1 MNSTLNKIKRR
12 IEKGWDIHTRD
23 EYALRDAC
31 KKGNLPL
38 VQLLVEHFAD
48 IHALDNAPLKMACAN
63 NHIVIAHFLLERG
76 ANPRGMAWRAC
87 GKKNFELAKLFV
99 AFGDPMLSQALD
111 ITCSFRKGN
120 LEMAKFLLERGAMF
134 RSDPVNLHNAISNS
148 NLELVKLVLA
158 VGGVVPTPCALALAI
173 KQCKDENTE
182 RFEIVRLLFENLDIP
197 CRNSCCTQ
205 YVVKF
210 LADCGIHDVC
220 KSQSVEDVSW
230 WLSSTYVQKV
240 MKFFIEQRGN
250 EWIQRVSAVELCNA
264 STISEIG
271 FWNMM

>member
-12 IEKGWDIHTRD
+12 IEKGWDIHARD

-31 KKGNLPL
+31 KNGNLPL
-38 VQLLVEHFAD
+38 VQLLVDEHSAD
-48 IHALDNAPLKMACAN
+48 IHVLDNAPLKMACEN
-63 NHIVIAHFLLERG
+63 NHDAIVHFLLERG
-76 ANPRGMAWRAC
+76 ANPRGMALRAC

-99 AFGDPMLSQALD
+99 AFGDPLLSQALD
-111 ITCSFRKGN
+111 ITCRFTKGN
-120 LEMAKFLLERGAMF
+120 LEMVKFLLERGAMF
-134 RSDPVNLHNAISNS
+134 SVPNLHNAISN
-148 NLELVKLVLA
+148 NRELVKLILA

-173 KQCKDENTE
+173 KQCKDENTK
-182 RFEIVRLLFENLDIP
+182 RFEIVRLLVENLDIP
-197 CRNSCCTQ
+197 CHNSCDECTQ
-205 YVVKF
+205 KVVGF
-210 LADCGIHDVC
+210 LAECGIHDVC

-250 EWIQRVSAVELCNA
+250 EWIQRVGAVELCNA

-271 FWNMM
+271 FWNMT